1 MAKGRKTAALAALG
15 LGAAALSG
23 MFDKKGKKDE
33 DSKDTTADASA
44 GMAKDRL
51 GAAGLDMGDKDTTS
65 DMSSGMAKDRL
76 ADLEKAKAR
85 AKKGAESTAKT
96 PIRKAPAR
104 AATPATSAFSVP
116 TAANRAESA
125 RLARLGGRD
134 NSMMDELQGLGR
146 TREARGDMTETGSER
161 IARKQE
167 AGRDKM
173 VGAYRSAFGFKKG
186 GSVSS
191 ASKRADG
198 CAVKGKT
205 RGRMV

>member
-76 ADLEKAKAR
+76 ADLEKAKTRAR
-85 AKKGAESTAKT
+85 KGSEESAKA
-96 PIRKAPAR
+96 PVRQAPAR
-104 AATPATSAFSVP
+104 KPANISDASVP
-116 TAANRAESA
+116 TAANRTGVNENA
-125 RLARLGGRD
+125 RDMILAR
-134 NSMMDELQGLGR
+134 NKE
-146 TREARGDMTETGSER
+146 ETGAQR

-205 RGRMV
+205 KGRMV

>member
-23 MFDKKGKKDE
+23 MFDKKKDKADTATEDKSMTKDE
-33 DSKDTTADASA
+33 FLKMEADAFAKERRIKDDTTADASV
-44 GMAKDRL
+44 GM
-51 GAAGLDMGDKDTTS
+51 S
-65 DMSSGMAKDRL
+65 KDRL
-76 ADLEKAKAR
+76 ADM
-85 AKKGAESTAKT
+85 KT
-96 PIRKAPAR
+96 PVRKAPVRKAPTR

-125 RLARLGGRD
+125 RFGGRD

-146 TREARGDMTETGSER
+146 LRENRGDMTETGSER

-167 AGRDKM
+167 AAAQKM
-173 VGAYRSAFGFKKG
+173 RGAYGFKKG

-205 RGRMV
+205 RGKMV

>member
-23 MFDKKGKKDE
+23 MFDKKKDGKTE
-33 DSKDTTADASA
+33 DKSKDTTADASA

-51 GAAGLDMGDKDTTS
+51 GAAGLDRGDKDTTS
-65 DMSSGMAKDRL
+65 DASSGMTKDRL
-76 ADLEKAKAR
+76 SDLEKAKAR

-104 AATPATSAFSVP
+104 AANPATSQFSVP

-146 TREARGDMTETGSER
+146 LRENRGDMTETGSER
-161 IARKQE
+161 IARKQVAA
-167 AGRDKM
+167 AGRLRDSSGM
-173 VGAYRSAFGFKKG
+173 KKG
-186 GSVSS
+186 GMVKSS

-205 RGRMV
+205 KGRMV

>member
-51 GAAGLDMGDKDTTS
+51 GAAGLDRGDKDTTS
-65 DMSSGMAKDRL
+65 DASSGMTKDRL
-76 ADLEKAKAR
+76 ADLEKAKTRAR
-85 AKKGAESTAKT
+85 KGSEESAKA

-104 AATPATSAFSVP
+104 ATTPSTSAFSVP

-125 RLARLGGRD
+125 RFGGRD

-167 AGRDKM
+167 AAAQKM
-173 VGAYRSAFGFKKG
+173 RGAYGFKKG

-205 RGRMV
+205 KGRMV